1 MFRKT
6 YVKITNSKLR
16 ENVKQIISNYSDYKY
31 YIGVVKGN
39 AYGHGDY
46 IVNDLI
52 ESGINYL
59 AVSSLEEALSIRK
72 YNKEVPILCLEPIN
86 IEYISE
92 IMQNHITITVESK
105 DYALGLLQQ
114 KISSKLKIHIK
125 LDTGMSRLGFN
136 SRQELEETINLLK
149 ENRNICIEGL
159 YTHFATSGI
168 NDNYYDRQIE
178 KFQELT
184 NNINLNE
191 IPIIHLGR
199 SMTLVNHPKLDF
211 VNAIRLGICM
221 YGFNNSIPLPKG
233 LRKIKRNLLL
243 RRYKISPTTLTNNL
257 KLETAFTLY
266 TEVMSLRKITKGT
279 SVGYGASYTAKEDMI
294 VATLPI
300 GYFDGIRED
309 FKYVSIN
316 NKLYEIVGSIC
327 MDMTMIKVDD
337 SVNEHDIVEIFGN
350 NIALKD
356 VCKRSG
362 LSAYK
367 LLTSITNR
375 VPRIYED
382 NKEIKY

>member
-1 MFRKT
+1 MYRKT
-6 YVKITNSKLR
+6 YVKISNSKLK
-16 ENVKQIISNYSDYKY
+16 ENIKQIISNYNNYKY

-52 ESGINYL
+52 EAGINYL

-86 IEYISE
+86 VEYIYE
-92 IMQNHITITVESK
+92 ILQNNITITIESK
-105 DYALGLLQQ
+105 NYVLELLKQ
-114 KISSKLKIHIK
+114 KMSSKLNVHIK

-136 SRQELEETINLLK
+136 DKRELEETINLIK
-149 ENRNICIEGL
+149 ENKNICIEGM

-168 NDNYYDRQIE
+168 QDIHYDKQIE

-184 NNINLNE
+184 SNINLKE

-221 YGFNNSIPLPKG
+221 YGFNNSIPSPKG
-233 LRKIKRNLLL
+233 LRKIKRDLLL
-243 RRYKISPTTLTNNL
+243 RIYKISPTTLSNNL
-257 KLETAFTLY
+257 KLAPAFSLY
-266 TEVMSLRKITKGT
+266 TEVMSLRKIKKGT
-279 SVGYGASYTAKEDMI
+279 SVGYGASYTAEEDMI

-300 GYFDGIRED
+300 GYFDGIKEE

-316 NKLYEIVGSIC
+316 NKLYEIIGSVC

-337 SVNEHDIVEIFGN
+337 SVKEHDVVEIFGN
-350 NIALKD
+350 NITLKD

-367 LLTSITNR
+367 LLTGITNR

-382 NKEIKY
+382 DKEIKY